1 MSAIS
6 ESDILARLD
15 NLKITHEPVV
25 EHEHCP
31 GAAEWDVVLKGKTEW
46 NGKSFSLSKTVGS
59 YDTGGRRSTRADTVM
74 SVS

>member
-1 MSAIS
+1 MSVIS

-46 NGKSFSLSKTVGS
+46 NGKSFSLSKTVGPS
-59 YDTGGRRSTRADTVM
+59 YMGY
-74 SVS
+74 